1 MRICPPLT
9 FNCGAFRRLIH
20 EYRSAATVSQ
30 PICRVIAWLSAVV
43 TRYRA
48 GFRCEDNF
56 ARTAIYWGFGVEIP
70 FPIAEDSGLVIAC
83 AYGMIHPAATSSA
96 AIRATYVI
104 DPAGVIRAISWY
116 SMTVGRSVAELLRMF
131 YVLQATDAQ
140 GALTPE
146 NWQLGESLLLT
157 PFRPLMP
164 SVPEALQIGKRSGL
178 TGLEAAV
185 RGALGEGTRR
195 PMNMSVVLLLVSFVL
210 SLGGLFVFIAS
221 MTRGLFGTVEEG
233 SLVIFSP
240 DESNTREDPAASQ
253 AVHVRVRPEMSD
265 EALAVRIRTDQS
277 SARKTLLCFS
287 FAVLWLIW
295 GTLFGLTSSLAA
307 GVVAGVSWTFTS
319 SVTRLFVMG
328 NVAWMTV
335 TAGTLYQEIPQRLC
349 NAYLWDDL
357 LLTGRVL
364 IIAPIVIVLAWLVKF
379 IEWPIKSLGEAR

>member
-1 MRICPPLT
+1 
-9 FNCGAFRRLIH
+9 
-20 EYRSAATVSQ
+20 
-30 PICRVIAWLSAVV
+30 
-43 TRYRA
+43 
-48 GFRCEDNF
+48 
-56 ARTAIYWGFGVEIP
+56 
-70 FPIAEDSGLVIAC
+70 
-83 AYGMIHPAATSSA
+83 
-96 AIRATYVI
+96 
-104 DPAGVIRAISWY
+104 
-116 SMTVGRSVAELLRMF
+116 MTVGRSVAELLRMF

-277 SARKTLLCFS
+277 SAGKTLLCFS